1 MKTHFVGTI
10 KEGETFDS
18 VFIVDSISTKEK
30 KDGNVFWILGLKDKG
45 GLIEGKVW
53 DASSFTEGPPC
64 AGEFIKVRAEASMY
78 KGKLGLTLR
87 KVRRLDPTRQDDA
100 LEFTYDDFVP
110 VGPLNRFLLIEDLR
124 MVFEKTVTHPGL
136 HAVCQHVFTDPE
148 LHMCLRDAPAAGTI
162 HQPYIGGLLEH
173 VSNQCAL
180 TLAVVQGVYGYDTL
194 TYDLLMSACLLHDIG
209 KIRELKWST
218 GIGYTDEG
226 SLIGHVAI
234 SLEMVD
240 RMRLVYWDA
249 VGREHE
255 REVAEIAEIDY
266 SVPAIDWKAKHER
279 NANIWM
285 HLRHIIA
292 SHHGQKDW
300 GACKEPASREANLFH
315 LIDMMES
322 RMGMFD
328 QIDQKETFDAE
339 GFTPWNARLNGRA
352 WRMPV

>member
-10 KEGETFDS
+10 KDGDAFDC

-30 KDGNVFWILGLKDKG
+30 KDGNSFWILGLKDKG
-45 GLIEGKVW
+45 GVIDAKVW
-53 DASSFTEGPPC
+53 DVSVFTEGPPKT
-64 AGEFIKVRAEASMY
+64 GEFIKVRAEAVTY

-87 KVRRLDPTRQDDA
+87 KVRRLDPNRPDDA

-110 VGPLNRFLLIEDLR
+110 VGPLNRFLLIEDLQQ
-124 MVFEKTVTHPGL
+124 VFDKTVEHPGL
-136 HAVCQHVFTDPE
+136 RAVCNHVFTDPE
-148 LHMCLRDAPAAGTI
+148 LHMGLRDAPAAATI
-162 HQPYIGGLLEH
+162 HQPYVGGLLEH
-173 VSNQCAL
+173 VTNLCAL
-180 TLAVVQGVYGYDTL
+180 TKAIVRDVYGYEQL
-194 TYDLLMSACLLHDIG
+194 SYDLLMSACLLHDIG

-234 SLEMVD
+234 SMEMVD
-240 RMRLVYWDA
+240 RLRVVYWDA
-249 VGREHE
+249 IGREHE
-255 REVAEIAEIDY
+255 RDVAAQAAIDY

-285 HLRHIIA
+285 HLRHIVA

-300 GACKEPASREANLFH
+300 GAIKEPASREANLFH
-315 LIDMMES
+315 FIDNTDS

-328 QIDQKETFDAE
+328 QVNRTETFDDE
-339 GFTPWNARLNGRA
+339 GFTARIARINGRA
-352 WRMPV
+352 WRMP